1 MNDVKTPDEIICSG
15 CRQHMAASMLSCP
28 SCHKLVYADRLKQIS
43 ENAGKRESAGD
54 IAGALSEW
62 REALALLPEST
73 KQYTAIFTKVENFS
87 RQIDSNPSLKKAKV
101 QEESSSEP
109 GKSMGKKLGG
119 LGAIGL
125 LIWKFKFLVV
135 LIATKGKLL
144 LLGLTKA
151 NTIFSMLASFG
162 LYWSIWGWKFAMGL
176 VVSIY
181 IHEMGHVAALRKF
194 GIHATAPFFIPGV
207 GALVRLKQNPAT
219 PLENARVGLAGP
231 IWGFGA
237 SVLSLIIY
245 LITNN
250 AIFAAIA
257 SVGAWINLFN
267 LLPIMPLDGGRGF
280 QALTRNQRWLAVS
293 AIGIAW
299 FLTGEG
305 LLMLLL
311 IAGIIFAFSKT
322 SNSRPDPV
330 ALFQYIGLLAALTV
344 LSRIPVPS

>member
-1 MNDVKTPDEIICSG
+1 
-15 CRQHMAASMLSCP
+15 MAASMLSCP
-28 SCHKLVYADRLKQIS
+28 SCHKLVYAERLKQIS
-43 ENAGKRESAGD
+43 DNASKMESAGD
-54 IAGALSEW
+54 IAGALSAW
-62 REALALLPEST
+62 REALTLLPEST
-73 KQYTAIFTKVENFS
+73 KQYATILAKVENFS
-87 RQIDSNPSLKKAKV
+87 RQIDTNPSLKKASVPEK
-101 QEESSSEP
+101 SHSET
-109 GKSMGKKLGG
+109 GKSIGKRLGG

-125 LIWKFKFLVV
+125 LIWKFKFILAFI
-135 LIATKGKLL
+135 LTKGKLL

-151 NTIFSMLASFG
+151 STIFSMLAAFG
-162 LYWSIWGWKFAMGL
+162 LYWSIWGWKFALGL

-207 GALVRLKQNPAT
+207 GALVRLKQNPTT
-219 PLENARVGLAGP
+219 PMENARVGLAGP
-231 IWGFGA
+231 IWGLGA

-267 LLPIMPLDGGRGF
+267 LLPLMPLDGGRGF
-280 QALTRNQRWLAVS
+280 QALTRNQRWLAVT

-305 LLMLLL
+305 LLILLL

-322 SNSRPDPV
+322 SNSKPDPV
-330 ALFQYIGLLAALTV
+330 ALFQYIGLLSVLTL